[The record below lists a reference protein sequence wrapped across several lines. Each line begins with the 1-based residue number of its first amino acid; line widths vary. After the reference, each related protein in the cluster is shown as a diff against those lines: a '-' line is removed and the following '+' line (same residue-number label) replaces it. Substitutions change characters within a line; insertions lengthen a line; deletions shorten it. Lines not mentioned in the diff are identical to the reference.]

1 MKENIYKKALEANQ
15 TKSAKEIT
23 TSLDDIRFIN
33 NDLNIEKSDLLNI
46 LYDTNRRI
54 RVTIKNNCEN
64 CKILKEEIDKSYNKI
79 IEKLYE

>member
-54 RVTIKNNCEN
+54 RVTIKKSCEN
-64 CKILKEEIDKSYNKI
+64 CKISKEEIDKSYNTI
-79 IEKLYE
+79 IEKLYQ